1 MNMKP
6 INALL
11 VAALCTI
18 GFSASAAITKA
29 DHKAATK
36 DAESAYKTA
45 KAACGALAGNAKD
58 VCVAEAKVQ
67 KTYAIAKT
75 DGEFK
80 NTAKT
85 MYDGRKNVAGAEY
98 DLAKT
103 KCAAKAGNEKDV
115 CVKEAKAIEVR
126 AMADAK
132 AGTKIN
138 DARVDA
144 SDAKST
150 AEYKVAVEKCD
161 AFAGDTKDACVKKAK
176 SQFNK

>member
-80 NTAKT
+80 NTVRVPGTAT
-85 MYDGRKNVAGAEY
+85 SGGSDGIDTGS
-98 DLAKT
+98 
-103 KCAAKAGNEKDV
+103 
-115 CVKEAKAIEVR
+115 VR
-126 AMADAK
+126 R
-132 AGTKIN
+132 T
-138 DARVDA
+138 R
-144 SDAKST
+144 
-150 AEYKVAVEKCD
+150 
-161 AFAGDTKDACVKKAK
+161 
-176 SQFNK
+176 